1 MFDTK
6 KIKGYNK
13 LGPNA
18 KKAFDSF
25 LKRFYN
31 AWEFPLDH
39 TPVKVSMWKGFL
51 RVDLN
56 DGSWL
61 HVTPRGEW
69 Y

>member
-1 MFDTK
+1 MFETK
-6 KIKGYNK
+6 NIKNYNR
-13 LGPNA
+13 LGLNA

-39 TPVKVSMWKGFL
+39 TPVKVSMGKGFL
-51 RVDLN
+51 RVDLE

-61 HVTPRGEW
+61 HVKPNGEW

>member
-1 MFDTK
+1 MFETK
-6 KIKGYNK
+6 NIKNYNR
-13 LGPNA
+13 LGSNA

-31 AWEFPLDH
+31 AWEFPEDH
-39 TPVKVSMWKGFL
+39 KPIAVNMCKGFL
-51 RVDLN
+51 KVDLN

-61 HVTPRGEW
+61 HVTPSGEW